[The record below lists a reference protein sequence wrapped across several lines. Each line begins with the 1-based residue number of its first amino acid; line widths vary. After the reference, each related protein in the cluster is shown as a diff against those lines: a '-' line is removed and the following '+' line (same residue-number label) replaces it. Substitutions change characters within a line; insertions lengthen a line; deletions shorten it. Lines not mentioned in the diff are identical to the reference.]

1 MKKNLFFRYNFA
13 VLLFIW
19 FLILLLL
26 DPVTFITKCSCEGSS
41 LNEILDAYNK
51 VLGETAVNPPE
62 LTAFQT
68 EDVVKALTDNQK
80 ANIDS
85 HLIDKFGDKDEWDR
99 QDPLVTNH
107 IKLILQ
113 AYKYYFD
120 NKR

>member
-1 MKKNLFFRYNFA
+1 M
-13 VLLFIW
+13 LLLIW

-51 VLGETAVNPPE
+51 FLGETAVKPLE

-68 EDVVKALTDNQK
+68 EDVVEALTDNQK

-85 HLIDKFGDKDEWDR
+85 HLIDKFGDKDEWER
-99 QDPLVTNH
+99 QDPLVISH